1 MKPVIL
7 DAGPLVASLCPRD
20 EHFAWAR
27 QAFTQVAPGSL
38 ICEAVIAEACHLVAK
53 ERVPRARVIEF
64 AVNGCLRSV
73 SLSSELDVIKKL
85 LERYANVGMDFGD
98 ACVVRLAELH
108 PEAAVCTTDSDFL
121 IYRKLGNERIP
132 LIAPFGG

>member
-1 MKPVIL
+1 MRVSWWPR
-7 DAGPLVASLCPRD
+7 CPRD
-20 EHFAWAR
+20 EHFDWAR

-64 AVNGCLRSV
+64 AVNEC
-73 SLSSELDVIKKL
+73 
-85 LERYANVGMDFGD
+85 YANVGMDFGD

-121 IYRKLGNERIP
+121 IYRKPGNERIP
-132 LIAPFGG
+132 LVAPFSG